1 MKNGTLVPILGALI
15 SVRGWF
21 DSGFGVFPSVIGGLG
36 ACEQLLDLGFQ
47 LRLDGP
53 RPPRLVEKAL
63 AEGALR
69 VVIRLRIRGDIA
81 KSDRLIGR
89 NLDAPARINTRG
101 VTVQVETPWMQHR
114 DLIDLLPGSPKPV
127 NHFARLSD
135 TW

>member
-1 MKNGTLVPILGALI
+1 MIAA
-15 SVRGWF
+15 
-21 DSGFGVFPSVIGGLG
+21 SGVCPSAIGGLG
-36 ACEQLLDLGFQ
+36 ACEQLLDLGFR

-53 RPPRLVEKAL
+53 RPVASLGLPRLVEKAL
-63 AEGALR
+63 AEGAQR

-89 NLDAPARINTRG
+89 SLDAPARINTRG

-114 DLIDLLPGSPKPV
+114 DLIDLLPGSPEPV